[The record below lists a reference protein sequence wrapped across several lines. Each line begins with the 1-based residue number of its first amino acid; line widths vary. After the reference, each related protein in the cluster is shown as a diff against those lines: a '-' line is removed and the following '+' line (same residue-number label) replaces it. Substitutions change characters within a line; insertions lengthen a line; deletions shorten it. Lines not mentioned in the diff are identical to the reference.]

1 MNCYHLPWNFEIN
14 KARFAAYFNK
24 TRFFEISKGIYWQQG
39 RRHYA
44 SCPVFLRLNLLCC
57 RLGFH
62 LKLKIV
68 AEEQDGIR

>member
-1 MNCYHLPWNFEIN
+1 MPWNFEIN
-14 KARFAAYFNK
+14 KARFADLK

-44 SCPVFLRLNLLCC
+44 SCPVFLRLNLLC
-57 RLGFH
+57 RRFGFH